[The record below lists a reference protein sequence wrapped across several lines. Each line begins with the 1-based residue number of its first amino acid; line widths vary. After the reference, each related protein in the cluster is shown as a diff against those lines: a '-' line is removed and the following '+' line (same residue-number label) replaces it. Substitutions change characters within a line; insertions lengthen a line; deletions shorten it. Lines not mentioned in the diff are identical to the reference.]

1 MGKINSTAYVKLFS
15 LFIWVTGLDNF
26 PNIESTNM
34 KRTSK
39 MQTNQAGGSIS
50 QGSRERWPSLSGL
63 EMVSVLSWLE

>member
-39 MQTNQAGGSIS
+39 MQTNQAAGSIS
-50 QGSRERWPSLSGL
+50 
-63 EMVSVLSWLE
+63 